1 MLTQLHNSDILIFKL
16 SIQIKINSF
25 LIFVNKLKKIYHKGN
40 FFHQNTTLTLGA
52 TMQTLFLC

>member
-16 SIQIKINSF
+16 SIQTKNYSF